1 MELRTQISVATI
13 VPLLLTVS
21 IVIGVGY
28 LMLNKSPQMQTLGY
42 APGLIT
48 LGSCLLYFWLVVFDN
63 NRTKRQIS
71 QYLSSMNQPVDRPK
85 AEGQVEAQVEGQVE
99 VRAHL
104 ERIITLLEQSNEL
117 ASGGNKELMTA
128 ISEVVHDGLKK
139 HATTI
144 LRSNNQHIEYMVSS
158 IASIVSEHLK
168 PGIDDIISELTRTN
182 KTLRQSDTQG
192 IQTSIQQL
200 VNAISDI
207 KSFKDD
213 LFVELARLAETLNVK
228 QGEYDGE
235 IKGII
240 GQLQLLPGQ
249 MHSTYTQLATDLSAA
264 INDMR
269 GIYTDAR
276 ESTTSLAAASTDVRL
291 LTAGLAKS
299 TYSQER
305 LCLSFN
311 DLFKKVDDISILNTQ
326 LLEKEKNTIKALETT
341 IEKTLTNL
349 VIQTDIFTVRTT
361 EGLNRFI
368 NDVTSGLS
376 KTSGSIDNQNTRLI
390 EWTNSIDQHISKLST
405 QNTTTQEGFK
415 KLIALINSAI
425 EKQANTLGNSSKAVN
440 LIRESA
446 VLLLTASADVRL
458 ITEGLVKSTDIQERL
473 GVNFNNLLKEIEAK
487 GIRNSQLLEKEINT
501 FNALED
507 TIERLLSNLVTQ
519 TDAFTGRT
527 TEGLNRFIND
537 ITSGLSGSVNGLR
550 GVINIQTELVDEI
563 SSTMVQLNDKLKG

>member
-85 AEGQVEAQVEGQVE
+85 AEGQVEGQVE

-117 ASGGNKELMTA
+117 ARGGNKELMTA